1 MQDYQQSMIVMSEL
15 LAIMER
21 NDERASG
28 ITLNKELLEYLKRRR
43 KVFEDAREED
53 VVFEIML

>member
-1 MQDYQQSMIVMSEL
+1 MIVMSEL